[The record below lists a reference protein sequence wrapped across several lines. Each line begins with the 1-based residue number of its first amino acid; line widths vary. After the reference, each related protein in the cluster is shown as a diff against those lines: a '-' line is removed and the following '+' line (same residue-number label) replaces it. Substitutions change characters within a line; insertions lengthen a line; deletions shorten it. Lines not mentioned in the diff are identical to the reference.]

1 MIKNYVKIAWRSLIN
16 NKVSSLINIGG
27 LAVGITIVL
36 FNGLWVWD
44 ELSFNKY
51 HANYDR
57 IAQVISSGTDAKD
70 GPFVNNS
77 LPYPLA
83 TALAKDYKD
92 NFSHIVRASWVQEY
106 ILSAG
111 EEIISRKG
119 QFMDEG
125 APEMLSLKM
134 LGGSRSGLNDPY
146 SIMLCESAAKA
157 LFRDADPVGRSVTM
171 NNKTQLKVTG
181 VYEDLPLNSQFKDV
195 KFLSAWKLWEMQND
209 WIQKRAINDWNN
221 NFIKLYA
228 QIKPGTD
235 LATVNK
241 NISNAIQ
248 ENIRGMEKFKE
259 QAEQKVAVSLYP
271 MSRWHLYPNNIR
283 SSGTS
288 PLRMVWLIG
297 IIGIFVL
304 LLACINFMNLST
316 ARSAK
321 RGRETGIRKAL
332 GSMRKQLIFQ
342 FYSESFLV
350 VTFSFMLACL
360 LVAIFLPAFNQLAAK
375 EMRMLWGNM
384 YFWLISFGFIFI
396 TSVLAGSYPALY
408 LSSFKPIKVLK
419 GTYQAG
425 RFAVIPRK
433 ALVVMQF
440 TVSVALVICTLVIY
454 RQVNFAK
461 DRPVGYT
468 REGLLMMEMKS
479 ADFRGKYDVLR
490 TSLLNTGMVAEMSE
504 SMGGVTEVVSSNEGF
519 DWLGK
524 DPAKDESMGTLAITH
539 EYGKTVGWQFVAG
552 RDFSRDLASDSS
564 GVVMNEAAA
573 QYIGLTN
580 PVGETITWK
589 WRDNAPYP
597 YKVLGVIRNVVM
609 ESPYKPVKP
618 TLFFVKALNGNVN
631 WINIR
636 VKPGVSMSQSLSKIE
651 EVFRKLIP
659 SAPFDYKFVDEVYA
673 AKFAAEERFGTLVAF
688 FSILA
693 IFISCLGLFGLSSFT
708 AEQRTKE
715 IGVRK
720 VLGASVL
727 NIWYMLSKDFAV
739 LVIIS
744 LLMAMPVAYYF
755 MHNWLDNFP
764 YRVTLSWWIFAVAG
778 LGAMIIT
785 LLTISMQS
793 IKAAFMN
800 PVRSLKAD
808 N

>member
-1 MIKNYVKIAWRSLIN
+1 MIKNYVKIAWRSLIS

-51 HANYDR
+51 HTNYER
-57 IAQVISSGTDAKD
+57 IAQVITSGTDPED
-70 GPFVNNS
+70 GPFINNS

-83 TALAKDYKD
+83 TALVKDYKD
-92 NFSHIVRASWVQEY
+92 NFSHIIRASWVQEY

-125 APEMLSLKM
+125 APEVLSLKM
-134 LGGSRSGLNDPY
+134 KWGNRSGINDPY

-157 LFRDADPVGRSVTM
+157 LFKDVDPVGQTVTM

-195 KFLSAWKLWEMQND
+195 KFLSAWKLWEIQNE

-228 QIKPGTD
+228 EIKPGVD

-241 NISNAIQ
+241 NISHVVE
-248 ENIRGMEKFKE
+248 ENTQGMEKFKWQVE
-259 QAEQKVAVSLYP
+259 KKITASLYP
-271 MSRWHLYPNNIR
+271 MSRWHLYPNNVR
-283 SSGTS
+283 TSGTS

-321 RGRETGIRKAL
+321 RARETGIRKAL
-332 GSMRKQLIFQ
+332 GSMRRQLIFQ

-350 VTFSFMLACL
+350 VISSFVLACL
-360 LVAIFLPAFNQLAAK
+360 LVIIFLPAFNHLAAE
-375 EMRMLWGNM
+375 EMKMLWGNI
-384 YFWLISFGFIFI
+384 YFWLISFGFIII

-408 LSSFKPIKVLK
+408 LSSFKPIRVLK

-425 RFAVIPRK
+425 RFAAIPRR

-479 ADFRGKYDVLR
+479 ADFKGKYDVLR
-490 TSLLNTGMVAEMSE
+490 ASLLNTGMVSEMSE
-504 SMGGVTEVVSSNEGF
+504 SMGGVTEVVSSNDGF
-519 DWLGK
+519 DWVGRN
-524 DPAKDESMGTLAITH
+524 ATKDESFGTLAITH

-552 RDFSRDLASDSS
+552 RDFSRNFAGDSS

-573 QYIGLTN
+573 KYIGLAQ

-597 YKVLGVIRNVVM
+597 YKVLGVIRDVVM

-631 WINIR
+631 WINVR
-636 VKPGVSMSQSLSKIE
+636 VKPGVSMSKGLSKIE
-651 EVFRKLIP
+651 EVFKKVIP

-673 AKFAAEERFGTLVAF
+673 AKFMTEERFGTLVAF

-739 LVIIS
+739 LVVIS
-744 LLMAMPVAYYF
+744 LLVAIPVAYYF
-755 MHNWLDNFP
+755 MHNWLDNFA
-764 YRVTLSWWIFAVAG
+764 YRVTLSWWIFAIAG

-785 LLTISMQS
+785 VLTISVQS

-800 PVRSLKAD
+800 PVRSLRSD